1 VQLVQLLEKVM
12 LSVYPERESKT
23 LEFKS
28 RLPSFHSLIKT
39 CVAFANGAGGKI
51 VIGVE
56 DKTCQ
61 IVGIDEA
68 TRNRIYDE
76 FPNSLYD
83 ATHPSL
89 LVEIY
94 EKRFEDISVMIIDVP
109 FGIKKP
115 VFIKNEGSSKGV
127 YLRAGSNT
135 RKANPEYIEE
145 LMRKNKRT
153 HFDEEAVHAD
163 TESLSPALL
172 KTLFSKLDNSRLLTE
187 KIITP
192 SGTQTKKYYPT
203 VTGILVFS
211 LTPEQY
217 LPEAVIHCTR
227 FAGIDGRDII
237 QSEEIGG
244 SLDKQIEASFA
255 LIKSWLIR
263 NYKLFGAK
271 LKGQSI
277 IPETA
282 LREAIINA
290 AIHRKYWIPGAIKIA
305 LYDNRLEIFSPGN
318 FPGLLDLNQLGDG
331 TTYLRNPNLAR
342 LARRMGLIE
351 KLGTGIRLMFES
363 CARAGLAKPTFI
375 EGADS
380 VKVIFTFL
388 PAEQPYSSDEDK
400 LLALFQARKR
410 IKLPEV
416 EKYLGASRNT
426 ATRKLNL
433 LIKAGKIRREGRGPA
448 VQYILN

>member
-1 VQLVQLLEKVM
+1 M
-12 LSVYPERESKT
+12 LYVYPERESKT

-28 RLPSFHSLIKT
+28 HLPSFHSLTKT

-51 VIGVE
+51 IIGVE
-56 DKTCQ
+56 DKTCRV
-61 IVGIDEA
+61 VGIDEA

-94 EKRFEDISVMIIDVP
+94 EKRFDDISVMIIDVP
-109 FGIKKP
+109 FSIKKP
-115 VFIKNEGSSKGV
+115 VFIKSEGSPKGI

-135 RKANPEYIEE
+135 RRASAEYIEE
-145 LMRKNKRT
+145 LMRENKRT

-163 TESLSPALL
+163 IEILSPTLL
-172 KTLFSKLDNSRLLTE
+172 KTLFSKIDNSRLLAE

-192 SGTQTKKYYPT
+192 SSTQTKKYYPT
-203 VTGILVFS
+203 VTGILAFS
-211 LTPEQY
+211 STPEQY
-217 LPEAVIHCTR
+217 LPEALIHCSR
-227 FAGIDGRDII
+227 FAGIDGRNII

-244 SLDKQIEASFA
+244 ALEQQIETSFT
-255 LIKSWLIR
+255 LVKSWLMR
-263 NYKLFGAK
+263 DYKLFGAK

-277 IPETA
+277 VPEIA

-342 LARRMGLIE
+342 LARRLGLIE

-363 CARAGLAKPTFI
+363 CAHANLAKPIFV

-388 PAEQPYSSDEDK
+388 PAEHPYISDEDK
-400 LLALFQARKR
+400 LLALFKIRKQ
-410 IKLPEV
+410 IKLSEV
-416 EKYLGASRNT
+416 EKYLGISRNT

-433 LIKAGKIRREGRGPA
+433 LIKAGKIRRKGRGPA